1 MSKLRSSEFL
11 RFQVLNIDDKTEQNM
26 TILLVQS

>member
-1 MSKLRSSEFL
+1 MSRLRSSEFL